1 MKVIKFLFAFLFLII
16 FTIGCQK
23 TLKYSRKYQFPNYVN
38 TESKPINFQ
47 KKRVFFTS
55 QGVYATN
62 DFKGARLN
70 NFVALND
77 STFEASIEPENTPI
91 NPSPWYAFKIW
102 SGVPKTIYLNFRYS
116 EGKNRYNPK
125 LSYDGDIWTAMK
137 DSCVIQN
144 TPFKVKLNIGSDTTW
159 IASQELFTTND
170 LNKWLDTKAV
180 QVESFKVFEYGKSM
194 LGKPLKGATLYENH
208 KENKELIILMSR
220 QHPPEVTGQ
229 MAFLHFVE
237 RLLAGDSL
245 CNEFQKRYQ
254 IMIFPMQNPDGVD
267 LGHWR
272 HNAGGIDLN
281 RDWDKYNQ
289 PETRNMAA
297 YISNFILKK
306 QADVV
311 LGLDFHST
319 WEDIYYTNLS
329 DSATHYPNFT
339 KNWLN
344 RIKDEI
350 KGYQPNVAPSAI
362 GQPVSKGWFF
372 VNFNAVG
379 ITYEIGDNTSREF
392 IKTKSEISAEKM
404 MVELLNTSSVSHE
417 QPPKR

>member
-16 FTIGCQK
+16 FTIGCRNTVK
-23 TLKYSRKYQFPNYVN
+23 HSRQYQFPNYIN
-38 TESKPINFQ
+38 TDSKPINFQ
-47 KKRVFFTS
+47 KKQVFHTS
-55 QGVYATN
+55 QGVSATN
-62 DFKGARLN
+62 NFKGARLN

-77 STFEASIEPENTPI
+77 STFEATIEPENTPI

-102 SGVPKTIYLNFRYS
+102 TDDPKAIYLNFRYS

-125 LSYDGDIWTAMK
+125 LSYDGDTWIAMK
-137 DSCVIQN
+137 DSSVVQN
-144 TPFKVKLNIGSDTTW
+144 TPFKVKLKIGKDTTW

-170 LNKWLDTKAV
+170 LNKWMATKAV
-180 QVESFKVFEYGKSM
+180 QVESFKAFEYGKSV
-194 LGKPLKGATLYENH
+194 LGSPLKGATLFENH

-220 QHPPEVTGQ
+220 QHPPEITGQ
-229 MAFLHFVE
+229 LAFLHFVE
-237 RLLAGDSL
+237 RLLLGDSL
-245 CNEFQKRYQ
+245 CIEFQKKYQ
-254 IMIFPMQNPDGVD
+254 VMVFPMQNPDGVD

-289 PETRNMAA
+289 PETRNMAV
-297 YISNFILKK
+297 YINNFILKK
-306 QADVV
+306 QAKVV

-319 WEDIYYTNLS
+319 WEDIYYINLS

-339 KNWLN
+339 INWLN
-344 RIKDEI
+344 RIKGEI
-350 KGYQPNVAPSAI
+350 KGYLPNVAPSAI

-379 ITYEIGDNTSREF
+379 ITYEIGDNTPREF
-392 IKTKSEISAEKM
+392 IKTKSEIAAEKM
-404 MVELLNTSSVSHE
+404 MLELLNTLTVIHK
-417 QPPKR
+417 QQFKR